1 MRISDWSSDVCSSDL
16 PDPLVGK
23 PGQATAQPITP
34 FFSGLCYI
42 DNCRRERKAADAA
55 GCSQIGV
62 DPGADDIAHPQPDL
76 VLAILADVKT
86 VGRFYRAV
94 RGQCEFGG
102 SARHLGQVG
111 PVAKTIKGFDAF
123 KFGKSDEHRVGTEW
137 VSTGK

>member
-1 MRISDWSSDVCSSDL
+1 MAAVLLIIDVETE

-76 VLAILADVKT
+76 VLAIIADVKT

-94 RGQCEFGG
+94 RGHCE
-102 SARHLGQVG
+102 VG
-111 PVAKTIKGFDAF
+111 WYTRQKGKDGTVAKNN
-123 KFGKSDEHRVGTEW
+123 
-137 VSTGK
+137 

>member
-1 MRISDWSSDVCSSDL
+1 MIRRPPRSTRTNTPFPYTTL
-16 PDPLVGK
+16 FR
-23 PGQATAQPITP
+23 PGQATSQPITP
-34 FFSGLCYI
+34 FLSGLCYI

-55 GCSQIGV
+55 VCSQIGV

-76 VLAILADVKT
+76 VLAIIADVKT

-102 SARHLGQVG
+102 SARHIGKVG

-123 KFGKSDEHRVGTEW
+123 QFGVD
-137 VSTGK
+137 